1 MLVGSARVSTL
12 DQNPVLQISGLKA
25 TWCVSQLPAG
35 KEANGDTAATEQIP
49 QVSPVAWQHFNYHGR
64 YECRR
69 DQSQVTSRQLLPC
82 SPSSHSHQWRTKPD
96 FTSLGDMQKAP
107 SIRTWS
113 IRAPG

>member
-12 DQNPVLQISGLKA
+12 DQNPVLPISGLKA

-49 QVSPVAWQHFNYHGR
+49 QVSPVAWQHFKYHGR

-69 DQSQVTSRQLLPC
+69 DQSQLTSRQLLKC
-82 SPSSHSHQWRTKPD
+82 SPSTHSQLWRTKPD
-96 FTSLGDMQKAP
+96 FTWLGLKQKP
-107 SIRTWS
+107 
-113 IRAPG
+113 PY